1 MIPAMPLWRRT
12 ALLGI
17 PAIALVVALVSLL
30 TGASTRPAAPS
41 PYSSSPSLQPLPS
54 ASLTAAS
61 STATVLSDPIDA
73 RFLTDLPFGTT
84 SFWIQPW
91 RAYLDTWPA
100 ARLADALGINFNVEG
115 PGARAIARVLHES
128 GFTLARVEIPWDS
141 LSYANP
147 GAFAA
152 PARVRARLR
161 ALHEFHLRPLIVL
174 NANSGD
180 PGPST
185 HVALTLA
192 VPAAAGATTV
202 TLTPASAAA
211 VVPGRSGFDASVFRA
226 APRRLA
232 LPPKLSAAARAALT
246 PAQRRARIAQL
257 RAARR
262 AATAAGLTGFILQA
276 SPGILVTKVAPGG
289 VATLSRPL
297 PVALAAGAY
306 RGSTLR
312 YAPFATP
319 TLAGG
324 APNPAF
330 QATLQGWLTYVRAIC
345 TLARSVVGPGGYD
358 LEVWNELGFGSQFL
372 NAEKY
377 YSAGANQREEGS
389 SAAANQNAA
398 GAHHRGKV
406 TNEIVRALLRATVAY
421 VRNPANGISPGV
433 GISDGFASQSP
444 FPTGADAPVGLTA
457 LSKHLYANAVQFPAG
472 YHAKPGNVPVNA
484 LGARDTAGPARSP
497 GAFAPLFVPRFQ
509 ALFPEYALTATGAE
523 TVVRDIA
530 PLTTKIYAAP
540 HGRHIAPS
548 GGQPLQTWMTEYN
561 LASAGVTPMGPDG
574 VTPATGPAAT
584 LTAADRAH
592 FQAKALLRSLVATV
606 GKGLTR
612 EYFFAAAHVG
622 ALSLVGERFLAALK
636 AHPHSYPGAPLGGE
650 TLSGF
655 RNLLARFAGPGPGGG
670 PSGGPGPGDPSS
682 SPGDP
687 SSSPG
692 QGGAAR
698 QLRLLTIAQNGDHAQ
713 FQGDG
718 SAAHPTLYDRDVL
731 AVFPFQASP
740 TRFVIPVYV
749 MTRDL
754 LTLYEPN
761 QPAGDIHRFD
771 LPDETFR
778 ITLAHLPA
786 GAPTV
791 SAYDPLR
798 NASTPARLVSH
809 AGGTATFEIA
819 ATDYPRLLTLAYG
832 R

>member
-1 MIPAMPLWRRT
+1 MPPWRRT

-17 PAIALVVALVSLL
+17 PAIALVVVIVALL
-30 TGASTRPAAPS
+30 TGGRTHPAAPS
-41 PYSSSPSLQPLPS
+41 PLSSSPSLTPPSS

-61 STATVLSDPIDA
+61 STAAVLSDPIDP
-73 RFLTDLPFGTT
+73 RFLTGLPFGTT

-100 ARLADALGINFNVEG
+100 SRLTDALGINFNVEG
-115 PGARAIARVLHES
+115 PGQRAMAQLLHES

-152 PARVRARLR
+152 PARVQARLQ

-174 NANSGD
+174 NANSGN

-185 HVALTLA
+185 HLALTLA
-192 VPAAAGATTV
+192 APAAAGATTV

-211 VVPGRSGFDASVFRA
+211 VVAGRSGFDASVFRDS
-226 APRRLA
+226 PHRPP
-232 LPPKLSAAARAALT
+232 LPAKLSAAARAALT
-246 PAQRRARIAQL
+246 PAQRRARIALL

-262 AATAAGLTGFILQA
+262 AAAAGGLTGFVLQA
-276 SPGILVTKVAPGG
+276 SPGILVTKVGPGG

-297 PVALAAGAY
+297 PVPLAAGTY

-312 YAPFATP
+312 YAPFAAP

-330 QATLQGWLTYVRAIC
+330 QATLQGWLKYVGAIC
-345 TLARSVVGPGGYD
+345 KLASSVVGPGGYD

-377 YSAGANQREEGS
+377 YSAGTNPSDEAGSEAASQNSPGTNQS
-389 SAAANQNAA
+389 
-398 GAHHRGKV
+398 GKTARHTGRV
-406 TNEIVRALLRATVAY
+406 TNEVVRALLRATVAY
-421 VRNPANGISPGV
+421 VRNPAGGISRGV

-457 LSKHLYANAVQFPAG
+457 LSKHLYANAIQFPAG

-484 LGARDTAGPARSP
+484 LGARDTAGPLRSP
-497 GAFAPLFVPRFQ
+497 GAFTPLFVPRFQ
-509 ALFPEYALTATGAE
+509 SLFPEYALTATGAE

-540 HGRHIAPS
+540 HGRNVAPP
-548 GGQPLQTWMTEYN
+548 GGPPLQTWMTEYN
-561 LASAGVTPMGPDG
+561 LASAGATPMGPDE
-574 VTPATGPAAT
+574 TAPATGPAAT

-592 FQAKALLRSLVATV
+592 FQAKALLRSLVAMV
-606 GKGLTR
+606 GKGMTR

-622 ALSLVGERFLAALK
+622 ALSLIGERFLAALK
-636 AHPHSYPGAPLGGE
+636 AHPESYPGAQLGGE
-650 TLSGF
+650 TLGGF

-670 PSGGPGPGDPSS
+670 
-682 SPGDP
+682 
-687 SSSPG
+687 
-692 QGGAAR
+692 AR
-698 QLRLLTIAQNGDHAQ
+698 QLRLLAIAQDGDHAQ

-731 AVFPFQASP
+731 AVFSFQSSP

-761 QPAGDIHRFD
+761 QPAGDIRRFD
-771 LPDETFR
+771 LPEETFR
-778 ITLAHLPA
+778 ITLANLPP

-798 NASTPARLVSH
+798 NISTPARLVSQG
-809 AGGTATFEIA
+809 GGTATFEIV
-819 ATDYPRLLTLAYG
+819 ATDYPRLLTLEYG